1 MRPALFLDRDGVINV
16 DHAYVHQVDQ
26 FDWMPGVFD
35 TVRTAI
41 ELGYAV
47 IVVTNQAG
55 IARGY
60 YDEKQFHAL
69 TDWMKTAFREA
80 GAPLTEVYFCPY
92 HPDGQAPYNVVS
104 EFRKPAPGMLLQ
116 AAREHD
122 IDLADSLL
130 IGDQATDAVQSVRPG
145 EERRPCRRPAWRGL
159 ARRGSSRNHRCGRG
173 AARSCGGLSLAAQ
186 DQRRNEQRSGSLSTN
201 HGTR

>member
-69 TDWMKTAFREA
+69 TDWMKTAFSEA
-80 GAPLTEVYFCPY
+80 GAPLTDVYFCPY

-104 EFRKPAPGMLLQ
+104 EYRKPAPGMLLQ

-130 IGDQATDAVQSVRPG
+130 IGDQETDVGAGRAAGLRGVALLAEEAPATTGADVVLPDHAAACRWLRKISG
-145 EERRPCRRPAWRGL
+145 ET
-159 ARRGSSRNHRCGRG
+159 SN
-173 AARSCGGLSLAAQ
+173 AAAA
-186 DQRRNEQRSGSLSTN
+186 
-201 HGTR
+201 